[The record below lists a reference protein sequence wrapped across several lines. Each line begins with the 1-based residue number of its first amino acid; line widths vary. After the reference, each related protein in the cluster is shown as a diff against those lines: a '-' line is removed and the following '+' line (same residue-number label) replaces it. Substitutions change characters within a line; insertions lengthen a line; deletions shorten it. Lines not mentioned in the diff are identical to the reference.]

1 MIRGLFNRLFP
12 SRALVSELW
21 GQRSYLLGKLSDLV
35 SKMDQNA
42 TSRTADQIL
51 SCDGARMRERLRA
64 LARNNETAVAIMDYT
79 RRRVVGSRGIWPQ
92 VKTESENL
100 NDEIEKRFKRASR
113 KIDLKG
119 FRSWKGL
126 QDTWVDE
133 QLIGGEAFS
142 YTAIHNGRFVVE
154 PFEPE
159 QLATWMFRSAASGN
173 LVQDGIEYDSFG
185 VPVAYWVN
193 KITPG
198 MPITEADRIDAD
210 RVQHLFRASRP
221 TQFRGE
227 PEFAQ
232 TAVSLFDTTD
242 ANSAELMA
250 LRAAAYFGIH
260 IKPDPVMHGSMAGS
274 FPTSLGAVKDAA
286 TNEYKMTMKPGGIN
300 TVPAEVNL
308 LDGKRPGNQF
318 VPFVGSLLQRVA
330 ARHSAPYWAI
340 SGDTSKANYSSSR
353 VAELPARDKHREAQE
368 LLIEKGCRQA
378 FRAWLEYEIMVNGLR
393 TRGYDVDE
401 ILDLTEWQKPGFEWV
416 DLGAEADAVDFRLRT
431 GLITWSQAV
440 SELGRDPREQMNAI
454 LADKKLAAKIGVD
467 IPICGEYEGVSAGTP
482 AAPQSDPQAD
492 PNQTPQADP
501 AATDPEQEATA

>member
-12 SRALVSELW
+12 SRAIVSELW

-51 SCDGARMRERLRA
+51 SCDGPRMRERLRA
-64 LARNNETAVAIMDYT
+64 LARNNQLTAAIVDYT

-92 VKTESENL
+92 VKTPSETL
-100 NDEIEKRFKRASR
+100 NKEIEKRFRRASR

-126 QDTWVDE
+126 QDTWVEE
-133 QLIGGEAFS
+133 QLVCGEAFS
-142 YTAIHNGRFVVE
+142 YTAIYNGRLVVE

-159 QLATWMFRSAASGN
+159 QLSSWLYKSKATGN

-198 MPITEADRIDAD
+198 MPITESERIDAS
-210 RVQHLFRASRP
+210 RVQHIFRASRP

-227 PEFAQ
+227 SEFSQ
-232 TAVSLFDTTD
+232 TAVGIFDTSD
-242 ANSAELMA
+242 ANYAELMA

-260 IKPDPVMHGSMAGS
+260 IKPDAGMPGSVAGS
-274 FPTSLGAVKDAA
+274 LPTSLGARTDAT
-286 TNEYKMTMKPGGIN
+286 TNELKWSMKPGGIN

-318 VPFVGSLLQRVA
+318 VPFVTSIMQGIA

-353 VAELPARDKHREAQE
+353 VAELPARDRHRDGQE
-368 LLIEKGCRQA
+368 LLIEKGCREVFKQ
-378 FRAWLEYEIMVNGLR
+378 WLEFEILANGLR
-393 TRGYDVDE
+393 ARGYTVDDIIE
-401 ILDLTEWQKPGFEWV
+401 MTEWQRPGFEWV
-416 DLGAEADAVDFRLRT
+416 DLDAEANAVQFQIKH
-431 GLITWSQAV
+431 GLLTWSQAV
-440 SELGRDPREQMNAI
+440 AEKGRDPREQMEAI
-454 LADKKLAAKIGVD
+454 KADKALSDELGVK
-467 IPICGEYEGVSAGTP
+467 IPICGETMGELIAENIVTESANKQNAT
-482 AAPQSDPQAD
+482 D
-492 PNQTPQADP
+492 PQADP
-501 AATDPEQEATA
+501 AAADPAQEATA